1 MGKDLRRVLGFW
13 DAVAI
18 GIAAMIGAGIFV
30 VSGIG
35 TRIAGSAV
43 ILAFIIAGV
52 VALLNA
58 LSSAELAAAIP
69 REGGTYEYA
78 RRLLSHK
85 VGFMTGWLFI
95 SSKML
100 ESATVALAF
109 GAYAALFLNLDPRT
123 FAVAA
128 VLVLT
133 LINVAGIRTSTDASI
148 IMAIIKVGVLAI
160 FALIG
165 MSAVK
170 TTNFE
175 PFAPTGLQGVLAASA
190 IIFFAYTGYARI
202 ATLGEEIKEPEKT
215 IPRAILTSLIITAI
229 IYVIVITVGIGL
241 AGVKQFGDSNS
252 PIATAASALGNP
264 VLTALVIFGAGVAT
278 LSVLLSDLLSSSRT
292 VFAMARNGDFPKLL
306 SRMRNVNPVN
316 SVIASSAIVLALVLT
331 GSLVQVATLTSL
343 TILIYYAVTNMSAL
357 KLQPKKRRFP
367 AVVPIAGLI
376 SCLGLVLF
384 LPLEQWLWTILL
396 LTIGV
401 VYVILRKI

>member
-1 MGKDLRRVLGFW
+1 MGKDLRPELGFW
-13 DAVAI
+13 DAVAV

-35 TRIAGSAV
+35 ARVAGSAV

-52 VALLNA
+52 VALFNA

-78 RRLLSHK
+78 RRLLSPK

-109 GAYAALFLNLDPRT
+109 GFYASLFLNFESRV
-123 FAVAA
+123 FAVIA

-133 LINVAGIRTSTDASI
+133 VINVAGIRTSTDASK
-148 IMAIIKVGVLAI
+148 IMAIIKVGVLTV
-160 FALIG
+160 FAFLGI
-165 MSAVK
+165 SAVK
-170 TTNFE
+170 TTSFE
-175 PFAPTGLQGVLAASA
+175 PFAPTGLQGVLSASA

-215 IPRAILTSLIITAI
+215 IPKAILTSLIITAI
-229 IYVIVITVGIGL
+229 VYVIVTTVGIGL
-241 AGVKQFGDSNS
+241 VGVRQFADSDS

-264 VLTALVIFGAGVAT
+264 VLVAMIIFGAGVAT

-292 VFAMARNGDFPKLL
+292 VFAMARNGDFPKFL
-306 SRMRNVNPVN
+306 SQTRNVNPVN
-316 SVIASSAIVLALVLT
+316 SVIATSAIVLILVLT
-331 GSLVQVATLTSL
+331 GSLVQIAALTSL
-343 TILIYYAVTNMSAL
+343 TILVYYSVTNISAL
-357 KLQPKKRRFP
+357 KLQPEKKLFP
-367 AVVPIAGLI
+367 KIIPIAGLA
-376 SCLGLVLF
+376 SCLGLAVF
-384 LPLEQWLWTILL
+384 LPQEQWIWTILL
-396 LTIGV
+396 SAFGI
-401 VYVILRKI
+401 VYAIIRKI